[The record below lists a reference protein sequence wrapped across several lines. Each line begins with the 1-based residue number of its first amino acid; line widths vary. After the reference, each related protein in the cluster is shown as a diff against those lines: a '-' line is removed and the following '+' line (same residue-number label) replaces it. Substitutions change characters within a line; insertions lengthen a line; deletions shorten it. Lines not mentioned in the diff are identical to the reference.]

1 MTIRALYTATS
12 GMQVQ
17 QSSLDTIANN
27 IANAGTTA
35 FKRSRCNFEDLFY
48 QYDKLPGTVDTSG
61 LPTPIGIDY
70 GLGARVSGTELDMS
84 QGTFQQTGGQ
94 LDLAIAGAGF
104 FQVQDPQTGKTL
116 YTRAGNFSVNANGQV
131 VMASADLGRPL
142 QPNISIPPG
151 ATQITISGDGVV
163 SVLEPPN
170 TNPTNIGQI
179 QTVTFL
185 NPQGLIQ
192 MGQNLYSQSD
202 ATGSPQVGAPGQ
214 EARGLLQQGY
224 LEASNVDATTELVNL
239 INTQRTYELNS
250 QVVQASDQILQLLTN
265 LRRF

>member
-27 IANAGTTA
+27 IANASTTA
-35 FKRSRCNFEDLFY
+35 YKRTRCNFEDLYY
-48 QYDKLPGTVDTSG
+48 QYEKLPGTVDSNG
-61 LPTPIGIDY
+61 QPTPIGIEY
-70 GLGARVSGTELDMS
+70 GLGARVSGTEVDET
-84 QGTFQQTGGQ
+84 QGTFTQTGGQ
-94 LDLAIAGAGF
+94 LDLAISGQGF
-104 FQVQDPQTGKTL
+104 FQVQDPQTGQTL
-116 YTRAGNFSVNANGQV
+116 YTRAGTFSINANGQV
-131 VMASADLGRPL
+131 VLASADLGRPL
-142 QPNISIPPG
+142 QPSISIPPG

-170 TNPTNIGQI
+170 VNPTNIGNI
-179 QTVTFL
+179 QTVTFI

-192 MGQNLYSQSD
+192 MGQNLLGQSQGS
-202 ATGSPQVGAPGQ
+202 GSPLVGTPGQ
-214 EARGLLQQGY
+214 ENRGLLQQGY

>member
-12 GMQVQ
+12 GMGVQ

-27 IANAGTTA
+27 IANASTTA
-35 FKRSRCNFEDLFY
+35 YKRTRCNFEDLFY
-48 QYDKLPGTVDTSG
+48 QYDKLPGTVDSNG
-61 LPTPIGIDY
+61 LPTPMGIEY
-70 GLGARVSGTELDMS
+70 GLGARVSSTEVDQT
-84 QGTFQQTGGQ
+84 QGTFTQTGGQ
-94 LDLAIAGAGF
+94 LDLAISGLGF
-104 FQVQDPQTGKTL
+104 FQVQDPQTGQTL
-116 YTRAGNFSVNANGQV
+116 YTRAGNFSINANGQV
-131 VMASADLGRPL
+131 VLASADLGRPL
-142 QPNISIPPG
+142 IPNISIPPG
-151 ATQITISGDGVV
+151 ASQITISGDGVV

-170 TNPTNIGQI
+170 TTPTQIGNI
-179 QTVTFL
+179 QTVTFI

-192 MGQNLYSQSD
+192 LGQNLYQQSN
-202 ATGSPQVGAPGQ
+202 GSGTALVGAPGQ
-214 EARGLLQQGY
+214 ENHGLLQQGY

>member
-1 MTIRALYTATS
+1 MTIRSLYTGAS

-17 QSSLDTIANN
+17 EANLDTIANN
-27 IANAGTTA
+27 LANASTA
-35 FKRSRCNFEDLFY
+35 GFKRSRLNFEDLFY
-48 QYDKLPGTVDTSG
+48 QYEKLPGTVDTSG
-61 LPTPIGIDY
+61 LPTPIGLDY
-70 GLGARVSGTELDMS
+70 GLGARVAGTEVDQS
-84 QGTFQQTGGQ
+84 QGTFTQTNGQ
-94 LDLAIAGAGF
+94 LDLAISGQGF

-116 YTRAGNFSVNANGQV
+116 YTRAGSFSVNANGQV
-131 VMASADLGRPL
+131 VLASADLGRPL
-142 QPNISIPPG
+142 QPAISIPPG

-179 QTVTFL
+179 QTATFV

-192 MGQNLYSQSD
+192 MGQNLYQQSD
-202 ATGSPQVGAPGQ
+202 ATGSPQTGAPGQ

-224 LEASNVDATTELVNL
+224 LEASNVDPTTELVGL

>member
-17 QSSLDTIANN
+17 QSNLDTIANN
-27 IANAGTTA
+27 LANASTTG
-35 FKRSRCNFEDLFY
+35 FKRSRENFEDLFY
-48 QYDKLPGTVDTSG
+48 QYNKLPGAVDQSG
-61 LPTPIGIDY
+61 QPAPIGEGY
-70 GLGARVSGTELDMS
+70 GLGAHVAGTQVDQT
-84 QGTFQQTGGQ
+84 QGTFTSTGGS
-94 LDLAIAGAGF
+94 LDLAISGPGF
-104 FQVQDPQTGKTL
+104 FQVQDPLTGRTL
-116 YTRAGNFSVNANGQV
+116 YSRAGNFTVNANGQV
-131 VMASADLGRPL
+131 VLAAADLGRPL
-142 QPNISIPPG
+142 QPPISIPPG

-170 TNPTNIGQI
+170 TNPNNIGNI
-179 QTVTFL
+179 QTASFI
-185 NPQGLIQ
+185 NPQGLVQI
-192 MGQNLYSQSD
+192 GQNLYQASD
-202 ATGSPQVGAPGQ
+202 ASGSPQQGTPGQ

>member
-17 QSSLDTIANN
+17 ESSLDTIANN
-27 IANAGTTA
+27 IANASTTA
-35 FKRSRCNFEDLFY
+35 FKRGVAILKIFFTSMTSCPARSTRMDCRRPSASSMVSALESREPRLTRRKERSSRPTGNSIL
-48 QYDKLPGTVDTSG
+48 QSPG
-61 LPTPIGIDY
+61 L
-70 GLGARVSGTELDMS
+70 
-84 QGTFQQTGGQ
+84 
-94 LDLAIAGAGF
+94 GF
-104 FQVQDPQTGKTL
+104 FQVQDPQTGQTL
-116 YTRAGNFSVNANGQV
+116 YTRAGNFSINANGQV
-131 VMASADLGRPL
+131 VLASADLGRPL
-142 QPNISIPPG
+142 LPNISIPPG

-163 SVLEPPN
+163 SVPEPPN
-170 TNPTNIGQI
+170 TNPTQIGNI
-179 QTVTFL
+179 QTVTFI

-192 MGQNLYSQSD
+192 LGQNLYQQSN
-202 ATGSPQVGAPGQ
+202 GSGTPLVGAPGQ
-214 EARGLLQQGY
+214 SSNGLLQQGY

>member
-17 QSSLDTIANN
+17 ESNLDTIANN
-27 IANAGTTA
+27 LANANTTA
-35 FKRSRCNFEDLFY
+35 FKRTRVNFEDLFY
-48 QYDKLPGTVDTSG
+48 QYQKLPGTVDSNG
-61 LPTPIGIDY
+61 LPSSIGIQY
-70 GLGARVSGTELDMS
+70 GLGARVAGTEVDQT
-84 QGTFQQTGGQ
+84 QGTFTQTGGQ
-94 LDLAIAGAGF
+94 LDLAISGSGF
-104 FQVQDPQTGKTL
+104 FQVQDAQTGKTL
-116 YTRAGNFSVNANGQV
+116 YTRAGSFSVNANGQIV
-131 VMASADLGRPL
+131 LASADLGRPL
-142 QPNISIPPG
+142 QPALSIPPG

-170 TNPTNIGQI
+170 TNPTSIGNI
-179 QTVTFL
+179 QTATFI

-192 MGQNLYSQSD
+192 LGQNLFQQSD
-202 ATGSPQVGAPGQ
+202 ASGSPQAGAPGQ

-224 LEASNVDATTELVNL
+224 LEASNVDANNERVGL